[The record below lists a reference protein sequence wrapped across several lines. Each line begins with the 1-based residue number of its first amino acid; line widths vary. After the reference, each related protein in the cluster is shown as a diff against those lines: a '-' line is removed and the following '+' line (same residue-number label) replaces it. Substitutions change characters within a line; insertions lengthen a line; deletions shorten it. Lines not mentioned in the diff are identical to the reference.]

1 MYYKKYSTFTREH
14 PATHT
19 RETGVLDRTRA
30 RGGSAGEVVEA
41 DDAEYAA
48 ADFETDEPVG
58 VLAAEDGHARDLLA
72 HVLL

>member
-19 RETGVLDRTRA
+19 REAGCLDRARA

-41 DDAEYAA
+41 DSGKYAA
-48 ADFETDEPVG
+48 ADFECGEPVG
-58 VLAAEDGHARDLLA
+58 LLAAEDGHARDLLA